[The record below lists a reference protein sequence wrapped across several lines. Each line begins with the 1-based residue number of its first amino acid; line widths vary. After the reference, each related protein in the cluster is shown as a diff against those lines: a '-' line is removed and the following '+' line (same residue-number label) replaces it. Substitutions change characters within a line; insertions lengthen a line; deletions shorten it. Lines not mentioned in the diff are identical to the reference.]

1 MGRPTLRIEI
11 KKTHDGRPSLA
22 CVRADA
28 SRTWARVH
36 PFLPTH
42 DLAHYAVESVLG
54 IDDAFFGLIAQGW
67 AIDDFASPGVVRR
80 LPAAAMYVERIV
92 GYVERGMAPDAAA
105 LASALALD
113 GTAAAEPTGAA
124 GAAFPASPRNS
135 SRPSLRSARR
145 ASPSGGRFH
154 PVRRCGSPSPRPRP
168 ELARGAGRARGYR
181 FAPVRWVSNQA
192 IHRAHWSRSLA

>member
-1 MGRPTLRIEI
+1 MATERPVRHGDPPSARRSLRIEI

-80 LPAAAMYVERIV
+80 LPAAAMYVERVV

-113 GTAAAEPTGAA
+113 GTTAAEPTGAE
-124 GAAFPASPRNS
+124 FPAVTEEQLAAITA
-135 SRPSLRSARR
+135 LRAACIAEWR
-145 ASPSGGRFH
+145 ALPPGETLRLTF
-154 PVRRCGSPSPRPRP
+154 PATP
-168 ELARGAGRARGYR
+168 A
-181 FAPVRWVSNQA
+181 
-192 IHRAHWSRSLA
+192 

>member
-1 MGRPTLRIEI
+1 MATERPVRHGDPPPARRSLRIEI

-67 AIDDFASPGVVRR
+67 AIDDFASPGAVRR
-80 LPAAAMYVERIV
+80 LPAAAMYVERVV

-113 GTAAAEPTGAA
+113 GTTVAEPMGAA
-124 GAAFPASPRNS
+124 GAEFPAVTEEQLDAITA
-135 SRPSLRSARR
+135 LRA
-145 ASPSGGRFH
+145 A
-154 PVRRCGSPSPRPRP
+154 CI
-168 ELARGAGRARGYR
+168 AK
-181 FAPVRWVSNQA
+181 WQA
-192 IHRAHWSRSLA
+192 LPPGETLRLTFPATPA

>member
-1 MGRPTLRIEI
+1 MATERPVRHGDPPSARRSLRIEI

-80 LPAAAMYVERIV
+80 LPAAAMYVERVV

-113 GTAAAEPTGAA
+113 GTTAAEPTGAA
-124 GAAFPASPRNS
+124 GAEFPAVTEEQLAAITA
-135 SRPSLRSARR
+135 LRA
-145 ASPSGGRFH
+145 A
-154 PVRRCGSPSPRPRP
+154 CIA
-168 ELARGAGRARGYR
+168 E
-181 FAPVRWVSNQA
+181 WQA
-192 IHRAHWSRSLA
+192 LPPGETLRLTFPAIPA

>member
-67 AIDDFASPGVVRR
+67 AIDDFASPGAVRR

-113 GTAAAEPTGAA
+113 GTTAAAPTAA
-124 GAAFPASPRNS
+124 GGEFPAVTETQLAAITA
-135 SRPSLRSARR
+135 LRAACIAEWR
-145 ASPSGGRFH
+145 ALPPGETMRLTF
-154 PVRRCGSPSPRPRP
+154 PATP
-168 ELARGAGRARGYR
+168 A
-181 FAPVRWVSNQA
+181 
-192 IHRAHWSRSLA
+192 